1 MSGGKPSTKS
11 DMFFLKSA
19 ERESAY
25 ESAMAKSKGS
35 MTTRVGSDTQSKTGE
50 TGSSMVSILS
60 SILLGGFK
68 TIKGMLSG
76 LLSTFD
82 IFKGIMGSIASS
94 AIFKLFTGGI
104 ATLLKSVFA
113 AIGSPLVLGIIAGF
127 LPLLYTMFKAKQI
140 LDAPADKDELRETQ
154 LQSNKNT
161 INESKNIKIGDKT
174 ANDLIREEQ
183 NLYELAA
190 KNPRMMTDSKK
201 KESAA
206 RRKALES
213 VGIFAL
219 EIDDPS
225 RPKKKQLVFRREVK
239 EENLLDLPSDTSTP
253 TPSSSNKPTPQQI
266 ERAVATPDSTSPI
279 RTNREDTTKGLLD
292 IIAKGESG
300 AAGYNA
306 MNQGGN
312 EKTGILGS
320 GHSEKIIGKKLTE
333 MTVGEVQQRGKLP
346 MRHEDRI
353 FAAGRYQII
362 PETLNGLVKQGIVS
376 LSDKFDEATQDK
388 LGAALIHQS
397 GALEMAEQGNL
408 IEAQNRLSKIWAAI
422 PDATTGTTALSG
434 PNKASAA
441 IGNLVQTQLSG
452 SSLNAGSVQV
462 ADGRMSMGSG
472 QSVVVNAPQ
481 TNVQAPQGGQR
492 SSGNVPSVVDTDF
505 MRHLV
510 AQLAT

>member
-1 MSGGKPSTKS
+1 MAAIQLYQLWQQFNEEEGIDIGEDTKIPSESLIQAQTDYSNSNEFAGMAIPEPASVSPST
-11 DMFFLKSA
+11 A
-19 ERESAY
+19 P
-25 ESAMAKSKGS
+25 
-35 MTTRVGSDTQSKTGE
+35 TTTT
-50 TGSSMVSILS
+50 
-60 SILLGGFK
+60 
-68 TIKGMLSG
+68 
-76 LLSTFD
+76 
-82 IFKGIMGSIASS
+82 
-94 AIFKLFTGGI
+94 
-104 ATLLKSVFA
+104 
-113 AIGSPLVLGIIAGF
+113 
-127 LPLLYTMFKAKQI
+127 
-140 LDAPADKDELRETQ
+140 AP
-154 LQSNKNT
+154 
-161 INESKNIKIGDKT
+161 
-174 ANDLIREEQ
+174 
-183 NLYELAA
+183 
-190 KNPRMMTDSKK
+190 
-201 KESAA
+201 
-206 RRKALES
+206 
-213 VGIFAL
+213 
-219 EIDDPS
+219 
-225 RPKKKQLVFRREVK
+225 
-239 EENLLDLPSDTSTP
+239 STP
-253 TPSSSNKPTPQQI
+253 
-266 ERAVATPDSTSPI
+266 STSPSP
-279 RTNREDTTKGLLD
+279 TNREDTTKGLLD

-312 EKTGILGS
+312 KKTGILGS

-362 PETLNGLVKQGIVS
+362 PETLDGLVKQGIVS

-388 LGAALIHQS
+388 LGTALIQQS

-434 PNKASAA
+434 PNKASAT

-462 ADGRMSMGSG
+462 ADGRMAAASSG

-481 TNVQAPQGGQR
+481 TNVQASQGGQR
-492 SSGNVPSVVDTDF
+492 SSGNVPSAVDTDF

>member
-1 MSGGKPSTKS
+1 MAILATIPIVGWVVTAISFGLSITAGYQLYQLWQQFNEEEGTDIGEDTDIPSIPSELGAGEFAGMEIPEPASASPASVSPSPAPTTTTAPST
-11 DMFFLKSA
+11 
-19 ERESAY
+19 
-25 ESAMAKSKGS
+25 
-35 MTTRVGSDTQSKTGE
+35 
-50 TGSSMVSILS
+50 
-60 SILLGGFK
+60 
-68 TIKGMLSG
+68 
-76 LLSTFD
+76 
-82 IFKGIMGSIASS
+82 
-94 AIFKLFTGGI
+94 
-104 ATLLKSVFA
+104 
-113 AIGSPLVLGIIAGF
+113 P
-127 LPLLYTMFKAKQI
+127 
-140 LDAPADKDELRETQ
+140 
-154 LQSNKNT
+154 
-161 INESKNIKIGDKT
+161 
-174 ANDLIREEQ
+174 
-183 NLYELAA
+183 
-190 KNPRMMTDSKK
+190 
-201 KESAA
+201 
-206 RRKALES
+206 
-213 VGIFAL
+213 
-219 EIDDPS
+219 
-225 RPKKKQLVFRREVK
+225 
-239 EENLLDLPSDTSTP
+239 
-253 TPSSSNKPTPQQI
+253 
-266 ERAVATPDSTSPI
+266 STSPSP
-279 RTNREDTTKGLLD
+279 TNREDTTKGLLD

-312 EKTGILGS
+312 KKTGILGS

-362 PETLNGLVKQGIVS
+362 PETLDGLVKQGIVS

-388 LGAALIHQS
+388 LGTALIQQS

-434 PNKASAA
+434 PNKASAT